1 MASKKKHVLA
11 ELSKADYITC
21 LSIFLIVSAFWL
33 LWNGQTHLAIS
44 ITFVS
49 MFLDYLDGRVARK
62 YGGSPY
68 GKVLDSLYDILG
80 WVLFPA
86 LVVNVQSNWSWWAIV
101 ITTVYCLSA
110 AIRLSRFTVT
120 GYVETNKRYY
130 AGMPVSYSRYPL
142 LLVLL
147 TDAKISALMLAVMVP
162 LMVSSRLFKKSPPI
176 LMQIN
181 LLYAVLFF
189 WLFLNHGQI

>member
-21 LSIFLIVSAFWL
+21 LSILLIVSAFWL
-33 LWNGQTHLAIS
+33 LWNGQTHLPIS

-86 LVVNVQSNWSWWAIV
+86 LVVNVQSNWAWWAIV
-101 ITTVYCLSA
+101 TTTVYCLFA
-110 AIRLSRFTVT
+110 AIRLSRFTVS

-147 TDAKISALMLAVMVP
+147 ADAKISALMLAMMVP

-181 LLYAVLFF
+181 LLYAGLFF